1 MYDDKKVPVKIG
13 DKDYNLILTTAA
25 EKEISKKYGGIAEF
39 GKKIFQTQD
48 FDLALDEITELV
60 VILAN
65 QDIMLRNLDAAKKE
79 PLLTAER
86 VELTCSP
93 VELVAFREPIIEAF
107 SRGLQRNVESEEE
120 VGDSKN
126 AEVG

>member
-1 MYDDKKVPVKIG
+1 MYDDKKVPIKIG

-39 GKKIFQTQD
+39 GNKIFKTED
-48 FDLALDEITELV
+48 FNMALDEITELV

-93 VELVAFREPIIEAF
+93 VELVAFGEPIIEAF
-107 SRGLQRNVESEEE
+107 SRGLQRNIESETE